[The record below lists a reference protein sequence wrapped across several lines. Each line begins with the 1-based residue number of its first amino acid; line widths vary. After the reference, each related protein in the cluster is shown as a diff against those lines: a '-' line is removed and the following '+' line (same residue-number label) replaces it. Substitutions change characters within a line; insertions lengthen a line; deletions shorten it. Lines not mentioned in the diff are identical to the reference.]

1 MGLFGKKKNVEPP
14 PVEDIPPLPTLETL
28 HRENQLQQSVPK
40 AMPQLQAV
48 SANQPLSPPPQVVSS
63 ILQLPKNLPP
73 VNLQTIKKQEP
84 PPEKE
89 RPAFAPLFVKI
100 DRYRNI
106 LNALG
111 QLRTSIVMIRN
122 SFSTL
127 NELEKARFETLK
139 LIEEAVGRVENKL
152 SALDSE
158 LLRPAG
164 HHPEISPEYQDV
176 ETVQATVA
184 DLKGQIEQLKTELE
198 QLT

>member
-1 MGLFGKKKNVEPP
+1 MIFGRKKNVETPP

-28 HRENQLQQSVPK
+28 HQENYGTRQNAQKVT
-40 AMPQLQAV
+40 PQL
-48 SANQPLSPPPQVVSS
+48 
-63 ILQLPKNLPP
+63 P
-73 VNLQTIKKQEP
+73 VNTNPSQPPKTLPFAKIQEP
-84 PPEKE
+84 QKIMPERKVEKE
-89 RPAFAPLFVKI
+89 RPVFAPLFVKI

-106 LNALG
+106 LNSLG

-122 SFSTL
+122 SFATL

-158 LLRPAG
+158 LIRPAG
-164 HHPEISPEYQDV
+164 YHSEVSPEYQDV

-184 DLKGQIEQLKTELE
+184 DLKGQIDQLKSQLE
-198 QLT
+198 HIT

>member
-1 MGLFGKKKNVEPP
+1 MLFGKKKKVETP
-14 PVEDIPPLPTLETL
+14 PVEDMPPLPTLETL
-28 HRENQLQQSVPK
+28 GQENQAHEVHQE
-40 AMPQLQAV
+40 MP
-48 SANQPLSPPPQVVSS
+48 N
-63 ILQLPKNLPP
+63 ITHQLPIINSRLP
-73 VNLQTIKKQEP
+73 VNSKPTQPSKSMPFVKNQEP
-84 PPEKE
+84 AKAPEEKVD
-89 RPAFAPLFVKI
+89 RPAFAPLFIKI

-139 LIEEAVGRVENKL
+139 LIEDAVGRVEIKL

-176 ETVQATVA
+176 ETVHATVA
-184 DLKGQIEQLKTELE
+184 DLKGQIDQLKAEMEQLS
-198 QLT
+198 